1 MDAQPM
7 PREANLQALWDSA
20 DDATILLRAIS
31 NENRLM
37 ILCLL
42 TDGERSVGEIE
53 SMIGAR
59 QPTVSQQLAR
69 LRADGLVE
77 ARRDGK
83 AIYYTLICSRM
94 RRLLESLDDLYGVSA
109 RRGGGEQPA
118 PKRVARG

>member
-1 MDAQPM
+1 MDVQVT
-7 PREANLQALWDSA
+7 PREAILQALWDSA
-20 DDATILLRAIS
+20 DDATILLRAAA

-53 SMIGAR
+53 AMIGAR

-77 ARRDGK
+77 SRRDGK
-83 AIYYTLICSRM
+83 TIYYTLICSRM

-109 RRGGGEQPA
+109 RRPG
-118 PKRVARG
+118 

>member
-1 MDAQPM
+1 MDAQPV
-7 PREANLQALWDSA
+7 PREVSMEALWDSA
-20 DDATILLRAIS
+20 DDATILLRAIA

-42 TDGERSVGEIE
+42 TDGERSVSEIE
-53 SMIGAR
+53 AMIGAR

-109 RRGGGEQPA
+109 RRVAADSSP
-118 PKRVARG
+118 PKRAARG